1 MKISV
6 FLRSFVPV
14 LFLAAAAR
22 GATPAAPAA
31 DWKAGTAVVDIT
43 PEMPMWMA
51 GYGARTRPG
60 DQVAQ
65 RLHAKGLA
73 LEDARGHVAVLVTTD
88 TLGIPRLVRTHVEQR
103 VAAQF
108 KLPPSSLL
116 INASH
121 THTGPEIRVIDT
133 SFGREDKARLERVLK
148 YRQEL
153 ENKLVQVVGEALAHR
168 APAGVAFGQ
177 AQAGFAMNRRE
188 NYTLPK
194 GDLRAGKVPNPDGP
208 VDHDVPVLQVTDG
221 AGKLVAVLFGY
232 ACHNTTLDGYAF
244 TGDYAGFAQAHLEAS
259 HPGAVAMFMSGC
271 SGDQN
276 PHPRRDMIPGVKPL
290 ELASQHG
297 RTLANAVEAALQ
309 SFPRP
314 LAAKLESVL
323 EDVALDYQPVPT
335 REELQQQLNSA
346 DRTTRENAQVNLE
359 MLDRDGRLPTQYPYA
374 IQLLRVGQLTLV
386 GLASEVVVDYSLR
399 LKRELPGPLWVSA
412 YNNDFMGYMP
422 SKRVWLEGGY
432 EGGGS
437 LVFTSSSMYRG
448 AVHPNIWA
456 PTLEERIV
464 AKVHELN
471 ARLPR
476 HAAP

>member
-1 MKISV
+1 MKLSV
-6 FLRSFVPV
+6 FFPTGLVA
-14 LFLAAAAR
+14 LFLACSVRAAA
-22 GATPAAPAA
+22 PAAPLA
-31 DWKAGTAVVDIT
+31 DWKAGVAVVDIT
-43 PEMPMWMA
+43 PELPMWMA

-65 RLHAKGLA
+65 RRHAKGLA
-73 LEDARGHVAVLVTTD
+73 LEDARGRVAVLVTTD
-88 TLGIPRLVRTHVEQR
+88 TLGIPRLVRANVEQR

-108 KLPPSSLL
+108 KLPASHLL

-133 SFGREDKARLERVLK
+133 SFGRQDQARLERVVK

-153 ENKLVQVVGEALAHR
+153 EDKLVQVVGEALAHR
-168 APAGVAFGQ
+168 APAALAFGQ

-188 NYTLPK
+188 NYSLPK
-194 GDLRAGKVPNPDGP
+194 GDLRSGKVPNPDGP
-208 VDHDVPVLQVTDG
+208 VDHDVPVLQVTDA

-244 TGDYAGFAQAHLEAS
+244 TGDYAGFAQAHLEAA
-259 HPGAVAMFMSGC
+259 HPGAVALFMSGC

-297 RTLANAVEAALQ
+297 RTLAIAVEAALQ

-314 LAAKLESVL
+314 LASQLESVL

-335 REELQQQLNSA
+335 REELQQQLKSS

-359 MLDRDGRLPTQYPYA
+359 KLDREGRLPTQYPYPV
-374 IQLLRVGQLTLV
+374 QLLRVGPLTLV
-386 GLASEVVVDYSLR
+386 ALASEVVVDYSLR
-399 LKRELPGPLWVSA
+399 LKREIPGPLWVSA

-422 SKRVWLEGGY
+422 SHRVWLEGGY

-456 PTLEERIV
+456 PTLEERII

-471 ARLPR
+471 GRLPR
-476 HAAP
+476 PAAP